1 MAGNDEI
8 DKLGTSSAAAAAQLT
23 AHESAAIANGLLAG
37 SPATVARQLNEI
49 AAVQGTG
56 GILMSFD
63 DDHETVDRFGA
74 EVVPLLDF
82 DLTAH

>member
-1 MAGNDEI
+1 
-8 DKLGTSSAAAAAQLT
+8 
-23 AHESAAIANGLLAG
+23 
-37 SPATVARQLNEI
+37 
-49 AAVQGTG
+49 VQGTG

-63 DDHETVDRFGA
+63 DYHETVDRFGA